1 MKGFDLTLDKQ
12 ESDLM
17 ARIQPF
23 EEHFEE
29 YEKWFQEHRIVYES
43 ELQAVREMLPVS
55 GKGLEIGVG
64 SGRFAAPL
72 GIGTGVEPSPRM
84 GELARQK
91 GISVIEGIAE
101 DLPFSDSQFDY
112 ALMVTTICFVDDLDL
127 SFREASRILKD
138 DGVLVIGFIDR
149 QSPVGQ
155 VYQKFRGKSNF
166 YRMATFYSVEEVLES
181 LKRAGFRNF
190 SFNQTIFR
198 ALNEITDPEPIRAG
212 YGEGSFVAIRAEK
225 QNTL

>member
-1 MKGFDLTLDKQ
+1 MP
-12 ESDLM
+12 
-17 ARIQPF
+17 RIKPF

-29 YEKWFQEHRIVYES
+29 YEKWFQEHNIVYES
-43 ELQAVREMLPVS
+43 ELQAVREMLPVC

-72 GIGTGVEPSPRM
+72 GIRTGVEPSPRM

-101 DLPFSDSQFDY
+101 DLPFTDSEFDY

-127 SFREASRILKD
+127 SFREASRIIKD

-155 VYQKFRGKSNF
+155 VYEKFREKSNF

-198 ALNEITDPEPIRAG
+198 GLNEITDPEPIRAG

-225 QNTL
+225 Q